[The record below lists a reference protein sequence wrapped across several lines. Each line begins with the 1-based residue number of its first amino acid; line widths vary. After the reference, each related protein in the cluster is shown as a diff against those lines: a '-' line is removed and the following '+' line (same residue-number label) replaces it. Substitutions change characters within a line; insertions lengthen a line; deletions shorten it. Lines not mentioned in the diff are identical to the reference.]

1 MSAYKQMKAAGI
13 SSRAELEELSGFR
26 QRTIQD
32 YYNHNRKRFD
42 VILAGA
48 VEIKSRKS
56 AIQLNPM

>member
-13 SSRAELEELSGFR
+13 ASRDELEELSGFR

-32 YYNHNRKRFD
+32 YYNNNRKRFD

-48 VEIKSRKS
+48 IEIKLRKS
-56 AIQLNPM
+56 AKSS